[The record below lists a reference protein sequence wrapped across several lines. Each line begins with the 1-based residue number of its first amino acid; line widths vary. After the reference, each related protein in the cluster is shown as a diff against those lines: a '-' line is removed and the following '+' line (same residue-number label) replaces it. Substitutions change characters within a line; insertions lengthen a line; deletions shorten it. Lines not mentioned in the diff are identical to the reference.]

1 MKLCLLQGSSGRQN
15 YFRDRRALER
25 REAVRRVQIS
35 QDHRENLE
43 GPYAH
48 RSEGSPITRWIER
61 HREGGQVLQIVTNHH
76 RSLQVPTG
84 WPNTAR
90 DFRYWHFASVSAV
103 QRQMKRRE
111 LITLLG
117 GAAIWPFAARA
128 EKRDGV
134 RRVGVI
140 MGFAED
146 DEVWQTYLATFRRT
160 LQGLGWTDGRNIR
173 FDYRFTGDS
182 EERMRSIAEEIVGLA
197 PDVILVSTNSA
208 VSATLNATRSIPIVF
223 TWVSDPVGSGFV
235 TNLPH
240 PGGKITGFHNFE
252 PAIGGKWLAYL
263 SQIAPALRRVA
274 VVYVPEVAPNVA
286 FLRVIETAAPQMGLA
301 VTPAEIRNAGD
312 IERVVSAFGQQG
324 GGLIVTP
331 SALTATRRDL
341 IISLAARFGLPAI
354 YSFGFYAASGGLI
367 SYGINQLEQARP
379 AASYVDQILRGVNP
393 GDLPV
398 QLPLKYELVINLKTA
413 AALGITVPNSL
424 QLLADE
430 VIE

>member
-1 MKLCLLQGSSGRQN
+1 MS
-15 YFRDRRALER
+15 DMVRRAF
-25 REAVRRVQIS
+25 V
-35 QDHRENLE
+35 
-43 GPYAH
+43 
-48 RSEGSPITRWIER
+48 
-61 HREGGQVLQIVTNHH
+61 
-76 RSLQVPTG
+76 
-84 WPNTAR
+84 
-90 DFRYWHFASVSAV
+90 
-103 QRQMKRRE
+103 
-111 LITLLG
+111 TLLG
-117 GAAIWPFAARA
+117 GAAIWPLPALA
-128 EKRDGV
+128 EKSDGV

-140 MGFAED
+140 MGFAES
-146 DEVWQTYLATFRRT
+146 DEVWQTYLATFRRA
-160 LQGLGWTDGRNIR
+160 LQDLGWTDSRNIR

-182 EERMRSIAEEIVGLA
+182 EERMRSMAEEIVGLA

-208 VSATLNATRSIPIVF
+208 VSAILNATRSIPIVF

-240 PGGKITGFHNFE
+240 PGGQITGFHNFE

-263 SQIAPALRRVA
+263 SQIAPGLRQVA
-274 VVYVPEVAPNVA
+274 VVHVPEIAPNVA
-286 FLRVIETAAPQMGLA
+286 FLRVIEAAAPQMGLA

-379 AASYVDQILRGVNP
+379 SASYVDQILRGANP

-413 AALGITVPNSL
+413 AALGLTVPNSL
-424 QLLADE
+424 QLLADQ

>member
-1 MKLCLLQGSSGRQN
+1 MS
-15 YFRDRRALER
+15 DMVR
-25 REAVRRVQIS
+25 RE
-35 QDHRENLE
+35 
-43 GPYAH
+43 
-48 RSEGSPITRWIER
+48 
-61 HREGGQVLQIVTNHH
+61 
-76 RSLQVPTG
+76 
-84 WPNTAR
+84 
-90 DFRYWHFASVSAV
+90 F
-103 QRQMKRRE
+103 
-111 LITLLG
+111 ITLLG
-117 GAAIWPFAARA
+117 GAAIWPFAALA
-128 EKRDGV
+128 EKSDGV

-140 MGFAED
+140 MGFAES
-146 DEVWQTYLATFRRT
+146 DEVWQTYLATFRRA
-160 LQGLGWTDGRNIR
+160 LQDLGWTDGRNIR

-182 EERMRSIAEEIVGLA
+182 EERMRSLAEEIVGLA
-197 PDVILVSTNSA
+197 PDVILVSTNSV
-208 VSATLNATRSIPIVF
+208 VSAILNATRSIPIVF
-223 TWVSDPVGSGFV
+223 TWVSDPVASGFV

-263 SQIAPALRRVA
+263 SQVAPALRQVA
-274 VVYVPEVAPNVA
+274 VVHVPEIAPNVA
-286 FLRVIETAAPQMGLA
+286 FLRVIEAAAPQMGLA

-341 IISLAARFGLPAI
+341 IVSLAARFNLPAI
-354 YSFGFYAASGGLI
+354 YSFGFYAESGGLI

-379 AASYVDQILRGVNP
+379 AASYVDQILRGANP

-413 AALGITVPNSL
+413 TALGLTVPNSL
-424 QLLADE
+424 QLLADQ

>member
-1 MKLCLLQGSSGRQN
+1 MS
-15 YFRDRRALER
+15 DIVRRAF
-25 REAVRRVQIS
+25 V
-35 QDHRENLE
+35 
-43 GPYAH
+43 
-48 RSEGSPITRWIER
+48 
-61 HREGGQVLQIVTNHH
+61 
-76 RSLQVPTG
+76 
-84 WPNTAR
+84 
-90 DFRYWHFASVSAV
+90 
-103 QRQMKRRE
+103 
-111 LITLLG
+111 TLLG
-117 GAAIWPFAARA
+117 GAAIWPFAALA
-128 EKRDGV
+128 EKSDGV

-140 MGFAED
+140 MGFAES
-146 DEVWQTYLATFRRT
+146 DEVWQTYLATFRRA
-160 LQGLGWTDGRNIR
+160 LQDLGWTDGRNIR

-182 EERMRSIAEEIVGLA
+182 EERMRSLAEEIVGLA
-197 PDVILVSTNSA
+197 PDVILVSTNSV
-208 VSATLNATRSIPIVF
+208 VSAILNATRSIPIVF
-223 TWVSDPVGSGFV
+223 TWVSDPVASGFV

-263 SQIAPALRRVA
+263 SQVAPALRQVA
-274 VVYVPEVAPNVA
+274 VVHVPEIAPNVA
-286 FLRVIETAAPQMGLA
+286 FLRVIEAAAPQMGLA

-341 IISLAARFGLPAI
+341 IVSLAARFNLPAI
-354 YSFGFYAASGGLI
+354 YSFGFYAESGGLI

-379 AASYVDQILRGVNP
+379 AASYVDQILRGANP

-413 AALGITVPNSL
+413 AALGLTVPNSL
-424 QLLADE
+424 QLLADQ

>member
-1 MKLCLLQGSSGRQN
+1 MS
-15 YFRDRRALER
+15 DMVRRAF
-25 REAVRRVQIS
+25 V
-35 QDHRENLE
+35 
-43 GPYAH
+43 
-48 RSEGSPITRWIER
+48 
-61 HREGGQVLQIVTNHH
+61 
-76 RSLQVPTG
+76 
-84 WPNTAR
+84 
-90 DFRYWHFASVSAV
+90 
-103 QRQMKRRE
+103 
-111 LITLLG
+111 TLLG
-117 GAAIWPFAARA
+117 GAAIRPFPALA
-128 EKRDGV
+128 EKSDGV

-140 MGFAED
+140 MGFAES
-146 DEVWQTYLATFRRT
+146 DEVWQTYLATFRRA
-160 LQGLGWTDGRNIR
+160 LQDLGWTDSRNIR

-182 EERMRSIAEEIVGLA
+182 EERMRSMAEEIVGLA

-208 VSATLNATRSIPIVF
+208 VSAILNATRSIPIVF

-240 PGGKITGFHNFE
+240 PGGQITGFHNFE

-263 SQIAPALRRVA
+263 SQIAPGLHQVA
-274 VVYVPEVAPNVA
+274 VVHVPEIAPNVA
-286 FLRVIETAAPQMGLA
+286 FLRVIEAAAPQMGLA

-379 AASYVDQILRGVNP
+379 AASYVDQILRGANP

-413 AALGITVPNSL
+413 AALGLTVPNSL
-424 QLLADE
+424 QLLADQ